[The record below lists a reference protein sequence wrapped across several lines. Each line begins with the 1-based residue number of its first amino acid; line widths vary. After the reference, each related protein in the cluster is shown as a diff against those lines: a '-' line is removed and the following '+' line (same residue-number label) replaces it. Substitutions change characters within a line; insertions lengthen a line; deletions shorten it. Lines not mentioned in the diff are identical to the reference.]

1 MNPLYNAGIALF
13 GGALRLASKRSAK
26 ISEMLRGQRETLAS
40 LARIRRDVAPEGFDV
55 WFHAA
60 SLGEFEQGRPL
71 MERLRREHPQMK
83 ILLSF
88 FSPSGYRVRRDYAG
102 ADAVVYLPLDT
113 PANVRAFIDAA
124 APRKAFFIKYEFWG
138 NYLSELHRRGIPT
151 YIISAIFRPGQR
163 FFRPA
168 GGMWRRMLECFD
180 HLYVQDEASRRLL
193 AGIGID
199 RVTVAG
205 DTRFD
210 RVTDIMNTHKP
221 LPAAVAELAEDQP
234 FTLVCGSTWPPDEN
248 MIIPWFRKFPQT
260 RLILAPHEFDSERIA
275 HLLERLGPEARS
287 LSSLPAGEPLP
298 EGCRALVIDSF
309 GLLSSLYAVA
319 AVAYVGGGFGTGIHN
334 INEAAVYGVPVV
346 FGPKYQKFREA
357 FDLIAAGAAF
367 SVADK
372 AAFDSVMDRL
382 LDDQGAREAA
392 GKAAA
397 GYIARSIG
405 ATDIIFNDIFTSKT
419 SSV

>member
-13 GGALRLASKRSAK
+13 GGVLKLASKRSAK
-26 ISEMLRGQRETLAS
+26 ISEMLRGQRLTLDT
-40 LARIRRDVAPEGFDV
+40 LGEIRREKAPDGFDV

-60 SLGEFEQGRPL
+60 SLGEFEQGRP
-71 MERLRREHPQMK
+71 MIERLRREQPQLK

-113 PANVRAFIDAA
+113 PSNVRAFLDAA
-124 APRKAFFIKYEFWG
+124 APHKAFFIKYEFWG
-138 NYLSELHRRGIPT
+138 NYLWELRRRDIPT

-168 GGMWRRMLECFD
+168 GGMWRRMLGCFD

-199 RVTVAG
+199 RVSVAG

-221 LPAAVAELAEDQP
+221 LPAAVTELAENQP
-234 FTLVCGSTWPPDEN
+234 FTLVCGSTWPPDEDL
-248 MIIPWFRKFPQT
+248 IIPWFKKYKQT
-260 RLILAPHEFDSERIA
+260 RLILAPHEFDRPRIA
-275 HLLERLGPEARS
+275 RLLERLGSDARS
-287 LSSLPAGEPLP
+287 LSSLRADEPLP
-298 EGCRALVIDSF
+298 AGCRALVIDSF
-309 GLLSSLYAVA
+309 GLLSSLYSVA
-319 AVAYVGGGFGTGIHN
+319 DTAYVGGGFGTGIHN

-357 FDLIAAGAAF
+357 FDLIATGGAF

-372 AAFDSVMDRL
+372 AGFDTVMDRL
-382 LDDQGAREAA
+382 LDDPAAREAA
-392 GKAAA
+392 GEAAA

-405 ATDIIFNDIFTSKT
+405 ATDIIFNDIFTR
-419 SSV
+419 